1 MFPTSLYKSNQS
13 GTSTKI
19 MMEQKTYNVPEKNL
33 GHEYSNETFHIQSV
47 DTIVTAG
54 CIVRGLPSVKIT
66 KHEEEN

>member
-1 MFPTSLYKSNQS
+1 
-13 GTSTKI
+13 
-19 MMEQKTYNVPEKNL
+19 MEQKTYNVPEKNL